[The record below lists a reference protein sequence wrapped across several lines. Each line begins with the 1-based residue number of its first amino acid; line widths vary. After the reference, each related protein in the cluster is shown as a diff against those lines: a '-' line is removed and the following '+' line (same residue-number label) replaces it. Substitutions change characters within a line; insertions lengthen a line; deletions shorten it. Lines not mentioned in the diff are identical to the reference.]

1 MRFFKLMSFSN
12 KISEK
17 AIPVCIE
24 EVFICLQIRYKNSKY
39 DLFYEHPENSS
50 QRVWNYCKEV
60 CILKKEKINEIRD
73 NINRVINEKFL
84 NDEEQVQAGI
94 ILCKI
99 IDFKY
104 LTFNSWIL
112 IFPGYKKYFT
122 PSKFRRLYKIFHS
135 IISN

>member
-1 MRFFKLMSFSN
+1 MSFSE
-12 KISEK
+12 KFSEK

-24 EVFICLQIRYKNSKY
+24 EVFICLQIRYKNSKH
-39 DLFYEHPENSS
+39 DLFYNNPENSS
-50 QRVWNYCKEV
+50 QKIWNYCKEL
-60 CILKKEKINEIRD
+60 CILKKEKIKEIRF
-73 NINRVINEKFL
+73 NINRVVNEKFL

-104 LTFNSWIL
+104 LTFNSWIS
-112 IFPGYKKYFT
+112 IFPGYKKYFK
-122 PSKFRRLYKIFHS
+122 PNKFRKLYKILHS

>member
-1 MRFFKLMSFSN
+1 MSFSE

-24 EVFICLQIRYKNSKY
+24 EVFICLQIRYKNAKY
-39 DLFYEHPENSS
+39 GLFNNNPENSI
-50 QRVWNYCKEV
+50 QRVWNYCKEL
-60 CILKKEKINEIRD
+60 CTLKKEKIKEIRF
-73 NINRVINEKFL
+73 NINQIINEKFL

-104 LTFNSWIL
+104 LTFNSWIS
-112 IFPGYKKYFT
+112 IFPGYKKYFK
-122 PSKFRRLYKIFHS
+122 PSKFRKLYKVFHL